1 MAGDVDVVLD
11 KVQDIITNLNTIDG
25 DIENVAKL
33 IEDARSN
40 YEDIY
45 LFGDGKIS
53 WLTEDALEQ
62 NGRFSQF
69 LEMLENTIKYER
81 HL

>member
-1 MAGDVDVVLD
+1 MAADVDVVLD

-45 LFGDGKIS
+45 LFGEGKIS

-62 NGRFSQF
+62 NGRFAQF